1 MKGGPSSDEVGLQ
14 MLQQM
19 LAHSGKSRLK
29 QLDSPAEEAQEESS
43 EENEVPLEELAQLL
57 AQAKEG

>member
-14 MLQQM
+14 MFQQM

-29 QLDSPAEEAQEESS
+29 QLDSPDKEAQEESS